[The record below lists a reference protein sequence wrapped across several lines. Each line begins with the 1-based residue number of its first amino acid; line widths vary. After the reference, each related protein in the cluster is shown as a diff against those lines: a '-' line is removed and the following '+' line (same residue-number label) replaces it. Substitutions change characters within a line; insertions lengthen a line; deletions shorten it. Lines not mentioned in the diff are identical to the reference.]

1 VAADPQALSRKRLPI
16 AAAALLCGGCAMVGA
31 RGVVR
36 NAAGAEIENATI
48 QIATASG
55 TPSVLDA
62 QQTTPNGCFTFSD
75 VAPRH
80 EKRFTLD
87 ISAPGY
93 KPAHLDLGADK
104 VTLLVT
110 LAPDSAEQA
119 SELHPMTYDQTVGIY
134 EPLCVTFVSHGAST
148 LGPT

>member
-1 VAADPQALSRKRLPI
+1 
-16 AAAALLCGGCAMVGA
+16 MVGA

-36 NAAGAEIENATI
+36 NAAGAEIEDATV
-48 QIATASG
+48 QIATTSG
-55 TPSVLDA
+55 TSVLDV

-80 EKRFTLD
+80 ETRFTLD

-93 KPAHLDLGADK
+93 KPAHLDLGAYK
-104 VTLLVT
+104 VTLLVI
-110 LAPDSAEQA
+110 LAPDSAEEA

-134 EPLCVTFVSHGAST
+134 EPLCVTFVSHAAST

>member
-1 VAADPQALSRKRLPI
+1 
-16 AAAALLCGGCAMVGA
+16 MVGA

-36 NAAGAEIENATI
+36 NAAGAEIENATV

-55 TPSVLDA
+55 MSILDV
-62 QQTTPNGCFTFSD
+62 QQTTPKGCFTFSD

-80 EKRFTLD
+80 EKQFTLD

-93 KPAHLDLGADK
+93 KPVHLDLGAYK

-110 LAPDSAEQA
+110 LAPDSAEEQ

-134 EPLCVTFVSHGAST
+134 EPLCVTFVSHAAST

>member
-1 VAADPQALSRKRLPI
+1 
-16 AAAALLCGGCAMVGA
+16 MVGA

-36 NAAGAEIENATI
+36 NAAGAETENATV

-55 TPSVLDA
+55 MSVLDV
-62 QQTTPNGCFTFSD
+62 QQTTPKGCFTFSD

-80 EKRFTLD
+80 EKQFTLD

-93 KPAHLDLGADK
+93 KPVHLDLGAYK

-110 LAPDSAEQA
+110 LAPDSAEEQ

-134 EPLCVTFVSHGAST
+134 EPLCVTFVSHAAST

>member
-1 VAADPQALSRKRLPI
+1 
-16 AAAALLCGGCAMVGA
+16 MVGA

-36 NAAGAEIENATI
+36 NAAGAEIEDATV
-48 QIATASG
+48 QIATTSG
-55 TPSVLDA
+55 TSVLDV

-80 EKRFTLD
+80 ETRFTLD

-93 KPAHLDLGADK
+93 KPAHLDLGAYK
-104 VTLLVT
+104 VTLLVI
-110 LAPDSAEQA
+110 LAPDFAEQA

-134 EPLCVTFVSHGAST
+134 EPLCVTFVSHAAST

>member
-1 VAADPQALSRKRLPI
+1 
-16 AAAALLCGGCAMVGA
+16 M
-31 RGVVR
+31 
-36 NAAGAEIENATI
+36 
-48 QIATASG
+48 
-55 TPSVLDA
+55 SVLDV
-62 QQTTPNGCFTFSD
+62 QQTTPKGCFTFSD

-80 EKRFTLD
+80 EKQFTLD

-93 KPAHLDLGADK
+93 KPVHLDLGAYK

-110 LAPDSAEQA
+110 LAPDSAEEQ

-134 EPLCVTFVSHGAST
+134 EPLCVTFVSHAAST